1 VQQVRIHQE
10 AKGINGN
17 HDEVA
22 FIMTTFALDLMRI
35 VSVCNK
41 AYAGR
46 PFNRSLSS
54 GEICIGIS
62 TGEIMAGVVGA
73 SQPHYD
79 IWGTPVN
86 MASRMES
93 TGLPGHIQVTEESAN
108 ILEQFD
114 ILCIYRGMTFVKGRG
129 EIPTYFV
136 GIDENLKFI
145 SSKFNNR
152 ASRRFTVMTSL
163 DSDEFSENSVEE
175 NKSE

>member
-1 VQQVRIHQE
+1 VEQVLYRKE
-10 AKGINGN
+10 SKGTEND

-22 FIMTTFALDLMRI
+22 FIMTTFALDLMR
-35 VSVCNK
+35 VLSVCNK

-46 PFNRSLSS
+46 PFDRALST

-79 IWGTPVN
+79 IWGNPVN

-93 TGLPGHIQVTEESAN
+93 TGLPGHIHVTQETAN

-114 ILCIYRGMTFVKGRG
+114 IMCMYRGMTFVKGRG

-136 GIDENLKFI
+136 GIDDNLKFLPSNVKKNNMSKRFSI
-145 SSKFNNR
+145 LSSLVPVH
-152 ASRRFTVMTSL
+152 SRSTTS
-163 DSDEFSENSVEE
+163 SEYI
-175 NKSE
+175 

>member
-1 VQQVRIHQE
+1 
-10 AKGINGN
+10 
-17 HDEVA
+17 
-22 FIMTTFALDLMRI
+22 
-35 VSVCNK
+35 
-41 AYAGR
+41 
-46 PFNRSLSS
+46 
-54 GEICIGIS
+54 
-62 TGEIMAGVVGA
+62 
-73 SQPHYD
+73 
-79 IWGTPVN
+79 
-86 MASRMES
+86 MES

-145 SSKFNNR
+145 SSKFNHR